1 MQTTLAS
8 TIIPHFHNLSIRG
21 AGGWCTSLP
30 WIYFY
35 AKPNDD
41 GDDGGDACGDPLPNI
56 DKVL

>member
-1 MQTTLAS
+1 MV
-8 TIIPHFHNLSIRG
+8 G
-21 AGGWCTSLP
+21 ALLRTSLP

-41 GDDGGDACGDPLPNI
+41 GNDDGDDGGDDGGDACGDPFPNI

>member
-1 MQTTLAS
+1 MRALSSLTF
-8 TIIPHFHNLSIRG
+8 TIYLSGGLVVG
-21 AGGWCTSLP
+21 ALLRTSLP

-35 AKPNDD
+35 DKPNDD